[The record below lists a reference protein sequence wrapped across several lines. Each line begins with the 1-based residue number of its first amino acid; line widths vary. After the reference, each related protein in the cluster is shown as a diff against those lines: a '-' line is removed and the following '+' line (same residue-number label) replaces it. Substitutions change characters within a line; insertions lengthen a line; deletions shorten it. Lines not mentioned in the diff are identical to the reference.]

1 MTDERIR
8 AAVMPKWGLSMAEGK
23 VTGWLKKPGAAVKVG
38 DELLE
43 VETDKIT
50 NVVEAGDAGV
60 LRRVLGEP
68 DTVYPVKALIGVLA
82 DADVSDAEIDRFVEG
97 YVTPAADEGEAA
109 DEGPRHEF
117 VEKGIFI
124 DIGDALAR
132 NLGVEAEY
140 TWLFSAEYIR
150 KTDCDL
156 VPAVAIEGDDPLKQT
171 IPYVRVRSTLVVP
184 KDRAPAHDL
193 AEFKSG
199 HVAVLATSFARHV
212 LNEQGYSLWVRFLE
226 NDEILDAVAKGEAD
240 GGLLPLYAF
249 QWRAHLDPALPLR
262 AESSV
267 ALDPSF
273 DYSAA
278 MGLRRADAAA
288 LRKIDE
294 ALGKMIEDGA
304 LQAIFSRYGLTYEK
318 PT

>member
-1 MTDERIR
+1 MCFRSR
-8 AAVMPKWGLSMAEGK
+8 RSRRRNSLALAGLAALSLSAN
-23 VTGWLKKPGAAVKVG
+23 TGFARPL
-38 DELLE
+38 
-43 VETDKIT
+43 
-50 NVVEAGDAGV
+50 
-60 LRRVLGEP
+60 
-68 DTVYPVKALIGVLA
+68 
-82 DADVSDAEIDRFVEG
+82 AEILSSGALKICVQEDNQPYSSAR
-97 YVTPAADEGEAA
+97 PK
-109 DEGPRHEF
+109 P
-117 VEKGIFI
+117 KGIFI

-156 VPAVAIEGDDPLKQT
+156 VPAVASIEGDDPLKQT

-262 AESSV
+262 TESSV

-294 ALGKMIEDGA
+294 ALGKMIEDGE